1 MIDLGKVVGTHG
13 IKGEVRLRSK
23 FPYKK
28 KAFRLGNTIFLGD
41 DAFEITSYRV
51 HKDYDMLTFKG
62 YTNINQVLPFVG
74 RKASISK
81 EELSLGEEEYLEE
94 ELFDYQVVTNRGE
107 GKLLEIVNASA
118 SNQLL
123 RIELN
128 GKSILVPFQEAFVK
142 VNPQKKEISIT
153 LIEGM

>member
-142 VNPQKKEISIT
+142 EKKKKKEISIT